1 MEHLKLIRGALRIL
15 PLFLSRALHRQFS
28 AFLQRWTYK
37 ALPDAKNVVVLGGS
51 FAGLPLVDGL
61 AATLPTGYKV
71 VFIEKNSHINFL
83 FAFPRFSVVPGYE
96 HTAFIPYD
104 GIAKGAP
111 AGLVTRI
118 QDTAVGLTETHV
130 RLASGREIEYEYLAI
145 ATGSS
150 QPLPVQVSSTE
161 LVPGCR
167 ELQSVQQS
175 IKASQKIA
183 VVGAG
188 AVGVQLSTDIKSFN
202 PEKDVT
208 LIHSRSQILNS
219 FGKRLHDHVLPILQN
234 EYKIRVLLNERPQLP
249 KDRGLLR
256 DQKITFADGHEEAFD
271 LVMACTGQRP
281 NSAFLA
287 PLAPD
292 AISKETSRI
301 LVKPTLQVVNAP
313 SPRIFAFGDVADT
326 GGPKMGR
333 AGLFQ
338 GYVVLDNI
346 LAMIHGRAPSATYAP
361 RYNVEGSITLTLGK
375 ARGVMYSQDDPDA
388 TSDVLIPTRGKG
400 VDLGIAHAWGF
411 MFNADFKQA
420 KEGAKLLA
428 ESESEA
434 AGNS

>member
-1 MEHLKLIRGALRIL
+1 MEHLKLIRGAFGVL
-15 PLFLSRALHRQFS
+15 PLFISRALHRQFS

-51 FAGLPLVDGL
+51 FAGLPLVEGL
-61 AATLPTGYKV
+61 AATLPSGYKV
-71 VFIEKNSHINFL
+71 IFIDKNSHINFL

-104 GIAKGAP
+104 GTAKGSP

-118 QDTAVGLTETHV
+118 QDTAVGLTNTHI

-145 ATGSS
+145 ATGTS

-183 VVGAG
+183 IVGAG

-208 LIHSRSQILNS
+208 LIHSRSQILNT
-219 FGKRLHDHVLPILQN
+219 FGKRLHDHVLPILRD
-234 EYKIRVLLNERPQLP
+234 ELKMRVLLNERPQLP
-249 KDRGLLR
+249 KDKGLLR
-256 DQKITFADGHEEAFD
+256 DQKITFADGHEESFD
-271 LVMACTGQRP
+271 LVIACTGQRP

-287 PLAPD
+287 SLAPD
-292 AISKETSRI
+292 AVSKETSRI
-301 LVKPTLQVVNAP
+301 LVKPTLQVVDAP
-313 SPRIFAFGDVADT
+313 SPRIFAFGDVAET

-338 GYVVLDNI
+338 GHVVLDNI
-346 LAMIHGRAPSATYAP
+346 LAMIRGRSPSVAYTP
-361 RYNVEGSITLTLGK
+361 RYNVEGSITLSLGK
-375 ARGVMYSQDDPDA
+375 SRGVMYSQDDPEA

-400 VDLGIAHAWGF
+400 VDLGIAHAWSF
-411 MFNADFKQA
+411 LFNVDFKRSA
-420 KEGAKLLA
+420 DAAKLLA
-428 ESESEA
+428 ESA
-434 AGNS
+434 VDF